1 MDVNENEAGEL
12 GTIMRRQ
19 SDRMRFANR
28 RRNREYIHQVSPS
41 GSQPCTRSTALCG
54 GRLESQLAHH
64 GDQVGLLDWLRDVRR
79 EEVLELGD
87 LDPAAVRA
95 DSDYRCRRVLIVGT
109 FDIPRSTFAINCV

>member
-1 MDVNENEAGEL
+1 MVGSGL
-12 GTIMRRQ
+12 RRGI
-19 SDRMRFANR
+19 DRNH
-28 RRNREYIHQVSPS
+28 EYIHQVSPS

-64 GDQVGLLDWLRDVRR
+64 GDQVGLLNWLRDVRR